1 MKLWRKNKVTDW
13 ELPSF
18 LISGLTRF
26 HQWLIR
32 MANFLQQKTNSYSV
46 KKKKLLLLLFTIVF
60 LTESSIVTIQS
71 LQRRNNSPISIGR
84 IKAVPIENNLSDVT
98 VITREELQKIK
109 RFKNYIDSL
118 STTAKGKKIS
128 DSLLQ
133 SHPHLMDSINFLIK
147 LFSEQSKTN

>member
-1 MKLWRKNKVTDW
+1 MKLWRKNKADR

-18 LISGLTRF
+18 ITSGLSRL
-26 HQWLIR
+26 QKWLIG
-32 MANFLQQKTNSYSV
+32 MANFLQRKTNRYSV

-71 LQRRNNSPISIGR
+71 LRRRNIKPVAIDR
-84 IKAVPIENNLSDVT
+84 IKTIPIENNSSDVK

-118 STTAKGKKIS
+118 HTTVQGEKFS
-128 DSLLQ
+128 DSLL
-133 SHPHLMDSINFLIK
+133 HDRPHLMDSINFLIN
-147 LFSEQSKTN
+147 LFSEQSKTK